1 MENKTFYQEILLD
14 HNRNPAHKH
23 PLPDADRDLEGVNP
37 AAGTISCCS

>member
-23 PLPDADRDLEGVNP
+23 TLPDAEL
-37 AAGTISCCS
+37 